1 MTDKIKFGTDGWRAV
16 IAKEFTFEN
25 VRRVGK
31 AIALYLKKHGKD
43 NRPLIIGYDPRFMAE
58 DFAATIAELCAAAG
72 IHVLITE
79 KDTPTPVVAFSV
91 KDKKACGAVML
102 TASHNPP
109 EYLGIKFIP
118 EYAGPASP
126 EIAKEIEELS
136 NSPVDIAPVSGG
148 KIENFD
154 PGGAYEKYITKF
166 VDFEA
171 IRKAKLNIVYDPMHG
186 SGRVILSD
194 LLRKVAGKLTVLN
207 DSRDVLFGGKNPEPA
222 EKNLEGL
229 SKKVLE
235 LKADLGLATD
245 GDADRFGVV
254 DPRGSFLSPN
264 QVISLVFWYLIEH
277 KKYSGSVVRS
287 LATTHMID
295 RIAQR
300 HNIEVHE
307 TPVGFKYIAEIMLKE
322 DVIIGGEESGGL
334 SVKGHIP
341 EKDGLLADLL
351 VAEMVAKT
359 KKSVDQLWADLV
371 SKYGDCVGEK
381 VNLPISTRDKEKLV
395 RFLKESA
402 PEMLGG
408 QTVIKKLDTDGVK
421 LFLED
426 GGWIAVRLSGTEDL
440 ARVYFES
447 GSEKG
452 VEAIEKDFGRIL
464 QKLGI

>member
-1 MTDKIKFGTDGWRAV
+1 
-16 IAKEFTFEN
+16 
-25 VRRVGK
+25 
-31 AIALYLKKHGKD
+31 
-43 NRPLIIGYDPRFMAE
+43 
-58 DFAATIAELCAAAG
+58 
-72 IHVLITE
+72 
-79 KDTPTPVVAFSV
+79 
-91 KDKKACGAVML
+91 
-102 TASHNPP
+102 
-109 EYLGIKFIP
+109 
-118 EYAGPASP
+118 
-126 EIAKEIEELS
+126 
-136 NSPVDIAPVSGG
+136 
-148 KIENFD
+148 
-154 PGGAYEKYITKF
+154 
-166 VDFEA
+166 
-171 IRKAKLNIVYDPMHG
+171 
-186 SGRVILSD
+186 
-194 LLRKVAGKLTVLN
+194 
-207 DSRDVLFGGKNPEPA
+207 
-222 EKNLEGL
+222 
-229 SKKVLE
+229 
-235 LKADLGLATD
+235 
-245 GDADRFGVV
+245 
-254 DPRGSFLSPN
+254 
-264 QVISLVFWYLIEH
+264 
-277 KKYSGSVVRS
+277 
-287 LATTHMID
+287 MI
-295 RIAQR
+295 
-300 HNIEVHE
+300 
-307 TPVGFKYIAEIMLKE
+307 KE

-334 SVKGHIP
+334 SVKGDIP

>member
-1 MTDKIKFGTDGWRAV
+1 MDTIKFGTDGWRAV

-43 NRPLIIGYDPRFMAE
+43 NCPLIIGYDPRFMAE
-58 DFAATIAELCAAAG
+58 DFASTVADICAAAG
-72 IHVLITE
+72 IHVLMVQ
-79 KDTPTPVVAFSV
+79 KDTPTPVIAFSV

-118 EYAGPASP
+118 EYAGPAFP

-136 NSPVDIAPVSGG
+136 NSSVEIRSGTLG
-148 KIENFD
+148 TIERFD
-154 PGGAYEKYITKF
+154 PDEAYEKYITKF
-166 VDFEA
+166 VDFET
-171 IRKAKLNIVYDPMHG
+171 IKKAKLNLVYDPMHG
-186 SGRVILSD
+186 SGRILLTG

-207 DSRDVLFGGKNPEPA
+207 DNRDVMFGGKNPEPA
-222 EKNLEGL
+222 SENLKEL
-229 SKKVLE
+229 EKKVVE
-235 LKADLGLATD
+235 LNADLGLATD

-254 DPRGSFLSPN
+254 DPHGIFLSAN
-264 QVISLVFWYLIEH
+264 QIISLVFWYLVEH

-295 RIAQR
+295 RIAAK
-300 HNIEVHE
+300 HNIKVHE

-334 SVKGHIP
+334 SIKGHIP

-351 VAEMVAKT
+351 IAEMVAKT
-359 KKSVDQLWADLV
+359 KRSVDQLWSDLV
-371 SKYGDCVGEK
+371 LKFGDCVGEK
-381 VNLPISTRDKEKLV
+381 VNLPVSAPDKEKLV
-395 RFLKESA
+395 RFLRSST
-402 PEMLGG
+402 PEVLGG
-408 QTVIKKLDTDGVK
+408 QKVVKKLEVDGVK

-426 GGWIAVRLSGTEDL
+426 GGWIAVRPSGTEDI

-447 GSEKG
+447 ESEKK
-452 VEAIEKDFGRIL
+452 VSDIEKDFGRLL

>member
-1 MTDKIKFGTDGWRAV
+1 MDTIKFGTDGWRAV

-25 VRRVGK
+25 VKRVGK

-43 NRPLIIGYDPRFMAE
+43 RHPLIIGYDPRFMAE
-58 DFAATIAELCAAAG
+58 DFAATIAEICSKAG
-72 IHVLITE
+72 IHVLLAE
-79 KDTPTPVVAFSV
+79 KDTPTPVIAFSV
-91 KDKKACGAVML
+91 KDKKAAGAVML

-118 EYAGPASP
+118 EYAGPAFP

-136 NSPVDIAPVSGG
+136 NSTVEIQSATAGA
-148 KIENFD
+148 IEKFNPD
-154 PGGAYEKYITKF
+154 TAYEKYIAKF

-171 IRKAKLNIVYDPMHG
+171 IKKAKLNIVYDPMHG
-186 SGRVILSD
+186 SGRVLLAD

-207 DSRDVLFGGKNPEPA
+207 DGRDVLFGGRNPEPA
-222 EKNLEGL
+222 AENLEDL
-229 SKKVLE
+229 SKKVE
-235 LKADLGLATD
+235 EMNADLGLATD

-254 DPRGSFLSPN
+254 DRHGRFLTAN
-264 QVISLVFWYLIEH
+264 QVISLVFWYLVEH

-295 RIAQR
+295 RIAAK
-300 HNIEVHE
+300 HNIKVHE

-334 SVKGHIP
+334 SIKGHIP

-351 VAEMVAKT
+351 IAEMVAKT
-359 KKSVDQLWADLV
+359 KKPVDQLWADLI
-371 SKYGDCVGEK
+371 SKFGDCAGEK
-381 VNLPISTRDKEKLV
+381 VNLPISAPDKEKLV
-395 RFLKESA
+395 RFLKDSTPA
-402 PEMLGG
+402 VLGG
-408 QTVIKKLDTDGVK
+408 QNVAKKLDTDGVK

-426 GGWIAVRLSGTEDL
+426 GGWIAVRPSGTEDI

-447 GSEKG
+447 DSESK
-452 VEAIEKDFGRIL
+452 VEAIEKDFGHIL